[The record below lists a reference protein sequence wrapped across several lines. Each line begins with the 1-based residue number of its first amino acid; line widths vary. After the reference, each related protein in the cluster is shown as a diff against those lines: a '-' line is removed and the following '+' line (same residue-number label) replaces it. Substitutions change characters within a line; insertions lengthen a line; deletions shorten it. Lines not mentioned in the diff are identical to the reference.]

1 MQDTLKT
8 SYYMYKTMITNE
20 TKYIYNVIL
29 GNEVQIV
36 NDKQRPTALIML
48 FGATGDLAIR
58 KLYPSLY
65 RLYTKGSITERFAVI
80 GVARRPLTQEQYQ
93 NNIKESVLDAFDK
106 VSTSELDEFITHF
119 QYHSHDVSD
128 DQSYAELKSLAEQMD
143 NKYDLDGNRLFYLA
157 MAPEFFGPITEQLK
171 AHGLTDTRGYKRVI
185 IEKPF
190 GHDYESAEKLNT
202 MIRASFEEDE
212 IYRIDHY
219 LGKEMVQNIE
229 VIRFSNM
236 MFEPLWNNRYIS
248 NIQITSSE
256 TLGVEERGRYYDKSG
271 ALKDMVQ
278 NHMLQ
283 MVALLAMEPP
293 IRLTTEEIRS
303 EKVRVLRSLRTY
315 SNEEVLKNFVR
326 GQYGQGVV
334 NGENVVNYREEPMVD
349 ENSNTETFVAGR
361 LKIDNFRWAGVPF
374 YIRTGKS
381 MAAKSTKIVV
391 QFKDIPMNL
400 YYNPTEELS
409 PNLLVIHIQPD
420 EGVSLHLNVK
430 KSGDQI
436 VSTKPIRLSYSKKS
450 VDRMNTPEAYEKLLY
465 DGMCGD
471 ATNFTHWDEVA
482 LSWKFVDGISET
494 WKKTIATDFPNY
506 KAGTMGP
513 VSSDVML
520 AEDGNEWWPIEEFDI
535 ETC

>member
-1 MQDTLKT
+1 MD
-8 SYYMYKTMITNE
+8 N
-20 TKYIYNVIL
+20 N
-29 GNEVQIV
+29 
-36 NDKQRPTALIML
+36 QRPTALIML
-48 FGATGDLAIR
+48 FGATGDLANR

-65 RLYTKGSITERFAVI
+65 RLYTKGKITERFAVI
-80 GVARRPLTQEQYQ
+80 GVARRPLTQEQFKS
-93 NNIKESVLDAFDK
+93 NIKDSVLSAINP
-106 VSTSELDEFITHF
+106 VSETELESFVTHF
-119 QYHSHDVSD
+119 QYHSHDVSNTD
-128 DQSYAELKSLAEQMD
+128 SYAELKAIAEQMD
-143 NKYDLDGNRLFYLA
+143 AKYELEGNRLFYLA
-157 MAPEFFGPITEQLK
+157 MAPEFFGPITQHLK
-171 AHGLTDTRGYKRVI
+171 SEGLTDTKGYKRVI

-190 GHDYESAEKLNT
+190 GHDYESAEKLNN
-202 MIRASFEEDE
+202 MIRASFEEEE

-283 MVALLAMEPP
+283 MAALLAMEPP
-293 IRLTTEEIRS
+293 IKLTTEEIRS
-303 EKVRVLRSLRTY
+303 EKVRALRSLRTY
-315 SNEEVLKNFVR
+315 SDAEVLKNFVR
-326 GQYGQGVV
+326 GQYGA
-334 NGENVVNYREEPMVD
+334 GEVGGLSVADYRNEPMVD
-349 ENSNTETFVAGR
+349 PNSNTETFVAGR
-361 LKIDNFRWAGVPF
+361 LMFDNFRWAGVPF

-400 YYNPTEELS
+400 YYNPAEELS

-420 EGVSLHLNVK
+420 EGVTLHLNVR
-430 KSGDQI
+430 KSGQ
-436 VSTKPIRLSYSKKS
+436 TGFTTPIRLSYSNKS
-450 VDRMNTPEAYEKLLY
+450 VDRMNTPEAYEKLLF
-465 DGMCGD
+465 DCMRGD

-482 LSWKFVDGISET
+482 LSWKFVDGISKVWKET
-494 WKKTIATDFPNY
+494 IEMDFPNY

-513 VSSDVML
+513 AKSDEML
-520 AEDGNEWWPIEEFDI
+520 AEDDNRWWPIEDFDI